1 MTKDQLL
8 QHKDDMENLA
18 GAVCAAELPQLI
30 DWLKEKDDTLR
41 YTAFL
46 LLQALSARDAR
57 VYAFWPVFAGML
69 KDENSYQ
76 RSLGVMLIAAN
87 IPWDRDGHFRDAC
100 QDYLRCCG
108 DEKFITSRQAIQG
121 LQKIVDATEA
131 YREDI
136 IKALTA
142 IQLAG
147 RKDSQKGLLLL
158 DIAEVL
164 TALYKRMP
172 DARIEAYL
180 RQNLSQGND
189 KAKKLIQKILA
200 G

>member
-1 MTKDQLL
+1 M
-8 QHKDDMENLA
+8 
-18 GAVCAAELPQLI
+18 
-30 DWLKEKDDTLR
+30 
-41 YTAFL
+41 
-46 LLQALSARDAR
+46 
-57 VYAFWPVFAGML
+57 
-69 KDENSYQ
+69 
-76 RSLGVMLIAAN
+76 
-87 IPWDRDGHFRDAC
+87 
-100 QDYLRCCG
+100 
-108 DEKFITSRQAIQG
+108 
-121 LQKIVDATEA
+121 QKIVNATEA